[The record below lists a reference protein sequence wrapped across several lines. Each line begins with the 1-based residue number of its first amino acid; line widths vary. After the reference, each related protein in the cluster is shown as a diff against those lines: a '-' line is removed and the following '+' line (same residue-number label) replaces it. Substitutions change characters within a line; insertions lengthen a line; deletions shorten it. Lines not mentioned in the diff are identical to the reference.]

1 MVLFWL
7 NSLNQYLTSSHFLLI
22 SYLWMPEISWNT
34 VTQSP
39 ENVMNLLGLKKKEN
53 NFGLDSVFNSVPLQS
68 CTYFC
73 LVLLL
78 TKICTLTTGLNK
90 YSVLLN
96 CPQGGSKTSCFP
108 PISWIPKSSFP
119 KYLDIILAWI
129 MLKFTLPLSFHFAIQ
144 TECTSKYELVL
155 IRQVIFFS
163 DRWVE
168 ILSFDSINCLF
179 ILPRNTIFWFFCVT
193 RSPSKFSD
201 KRSCYLSNVKFDNF
215 FPLFSAY
222 SVTMAFT
229 CDFSVF
235 K

>member
-1 MVLFWL
+1 MIKKKSRMVLFWL
-7 NSLNQYLTSSHFLLI
+7 NSLNQYLTSSHFLTI
-22 SYLWMPEISWNT
+22 SYLWMPEMSWNT
-34 VTQSP
+34 VTRSP
-39 ENVMNLLGLKKKEN
+39 ENFMNLLGLEKKEN
-53 NFGLDSVFNSVPLQS
+53 NFGLDSVFSSVPLLS

-144 TECTSKYELVL
+144 TECTSKYELV
-155 IRQVIFFS
+155 IMRQVIFFLI
-163 DRWVE
+163 DE
-168 ILSFDSINCLF
+168 
-179 ILPRNTIFWFFCVT
+179 
-193 RSPSKFSD
+193 
-201 KRSCYLSNVKFDNF
+201 
-215 FPLFSAY
+215 
-222 SVTMAFT
+222 
-229 CDFSVF
+229 
-235 K
+235 

>member
-53 NFGLDSVFNSVPLQS
+53 NFGRDSVFNSVPLQS

-129 MLKFTLPLSFHFAIQ
+129 MLKCTLPLSFHFAIQ

-155 IRQVIFFS
+155 IRQVIFFLI
-163 DRWVE
+163 DE
-168 ILSFDSINCLF
+168 
-179 ILPRNTIFWFFCVT
+179 
-193 RSPSKFSD
+193 
-201 KRSCYLSNVKFDNF
+201 
-215 FPLFSAY
+215 
-222 SVTMAFT
+222 
-229 CDFSVF
+229 
-235 K
+235 